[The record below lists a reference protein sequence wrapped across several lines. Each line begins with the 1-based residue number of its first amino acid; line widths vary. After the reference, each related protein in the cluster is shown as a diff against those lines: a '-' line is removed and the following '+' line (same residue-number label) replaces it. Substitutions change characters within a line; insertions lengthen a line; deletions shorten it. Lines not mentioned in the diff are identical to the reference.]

1 MIYENFIKTNKVA
14 FTAELKHLCSLL
26 VLNPDD
32 LMVCMYAES
41 RVNEKARNPK
51 TRATGLIQFMPST
64 AVGLGTTV
72 DQLYNMSNVQQLTFV
87 YKYFKPYAGRLHSVY
102 DLYKVVFFPIMLGRD
117 ATWVLKSS
125 TLSADTVARANPI
138 IDLNKNKEITVS
150 EFEQYVSSF
159 LKKKLIA

>member
-1 MIYENFIKTNKVA
+1 MRFENYIKTNKTA
-14 FTAELKHLCSLL
+14 FIAELNRICGLL
-26 VLNPDD
+26 SIHPDD

-41 RVNEKARNPK
+41 RLNEKAQNPK
-51 TRATGLIQFMPST
+51 TRATGLIQFMPTT

-72 DQLYNMSNVQQLTFV
+72 ENLMSMNNVQQLGYV
-87 YKYFKPYAGRLHSVY
+87 YKYFKPYAGRLHTVY

-117 ATWVLKSS
+117 ANWVLKSS
-125 TLSADTVARANPI
+125 TLSAYIVARANPI

-159 LKKKLIA
+159 LKKKLVT